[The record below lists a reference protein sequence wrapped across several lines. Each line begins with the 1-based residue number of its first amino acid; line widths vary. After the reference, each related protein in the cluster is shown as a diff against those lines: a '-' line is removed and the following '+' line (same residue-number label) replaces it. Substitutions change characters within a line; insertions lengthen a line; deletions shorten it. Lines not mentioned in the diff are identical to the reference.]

1 MGTHTDSYTHK
12 NYTKHYF
19 SILSYVIELTWLL
32 EKSFRKHP
40 ETALWRCKTKK
51 TKKFHYYIAFSVEP
65 IMSLME
71 TIMYWDTYAV
81 FYYFFD

>member
-51 TKKFHYYIAFSVEP
+51 QKNST
-65 IMSLME
+65 
-71 TIMYWDTYAV
+71 TI
-81 FYYFFD
+81 